1 MQVSDIATLPTI
13 TTELFVSG
21 VPYIEKMVRTLA
33 VYLFLIVGLRIAG
46 KRTLGALN
54 SFDLVVL
61 LLLSN
66 TVQNAI
72 IGNDTSLV
80 GGLFGAGILIAANY
94 GLVRFLYSHRKFDR
108 ALEGSATVLIRKGE
122 LQRSTLKRLLITFAE
137 LQSAAR
143 RQGIGKISD
152 VRTAWLETGGA
163 VSFELEPHADPDTHM
178 ADVISRLDR
187 IEQQISAL
195 ASSRQT

>member
-1 MQVSDIATLPTI
+1 MTTLATI
-13 TTELFVSG
+13 TGDLFVAG
-21 VPYIEKMVRTLA
+21 VPYLEKIIRTVV
-33 VYLFLIVGLRIAG
+33 VYAFLVIGLRIAG
-46 KRTLGALN
+46 KRTLGSLN

-80 GGLFGAGILIAANY
+80 GGLFGAAILIATNY

-108 ALEGSATVLIRKGE
+108 ALEGGATVLIHKGE
-122 LQRSTLKRLLITFAE
+122 LQRTTLKRLLITFGE
-137 LQSAAR
+137 LESAAR
-143 RQGIGKISD
+143 RQGICKISD

-163 VSFELEPHADPDTHM
+163 VSFELKPHADPDTHI

-195 ASSRQT
+195 ASNRQT